1 VFNSRLPENQRQ
13 NRKVYDPS
21 KSATFKEVADSTFKI
36 SYGDSSSASGGVG
49 KDKVTIGGVVVDE
62 QIFGVPTEVSGA
74 FVSDTDSNGLVGLG
88 FSSIN
93 TIKPGPQKT
102 FFDNVVSSL
111 DEPVFSVRL
120 RTNGVGEYEFG
131 TIDHSKY
138 KGVLAEVS
146 VDSSNGF
153 WQFSSAQYSIDG
165 GSFNPINDV
174 PEAIADTGTSLM
186 LVSPDVAT
194 AYYNQVDGAIYAKNA
209 GGYIYP
215 CTAKLPSLAVAIG
228 TEYSA
233 TVPGSLINFSEVGTN
248 TTTGETGEFSCNILF
263 IDYTDLV
270 IVCFGGV
277 QSNAGSSLAIYGDVF
292 LKALF
297 VVFDHRGPSLG
308 IAAPA

>member
-1 VFNSRLPENQRQ
+1 M
-13 NRKVYDPS
+13 NRTVYDPS
-21 KSATFKEVADSTFKI
+21 KSKTFKDVTDSTFKI
-36 SYGDSSSASGGVG
+36 SYGDSSYASGGVG
-49 KDKVTIGGVVVDE
+49 KDTVSVGGVEVED
-62 QIFGVPTEVSGA
+62 QIFGLPTEVSQS
-74 FVSDTDSNGLVGLG
+74 FTDDVDSNGLVGLG

-93 TIKPGPQKT
+93 TIKPGPQNT

-120 RTNGVGEYEFG
+120 LPDGVGEYEFG

-138 KGVLAEVS
+138 KGTLANVS

-153 WQFSSAQYSIDG
+153 WQFGSAQYSVG
-165 GSFNPINDV
+165 GGAFNPINDV

-194 AYYNQVDGAIYAKNA
+194 AYYKQVDRAIYANNA

-228 TEYSA
+228 TAYSA

-248 TTTGETGEFSCNILF
+248 TTTGETGKYPFFSSFCMNS
-263 IDYTDLV
+263 Y
-270 IVCFGGV
+270 
-277 QSNAGSSLAIYGDVF
+277 
-292 LKALF
+292 
-297 VVFDHRGPSLG
+297 
-308 IAAPA
+308 